1 MFELVLC
8 RETLANR
15 LWAMRNIM
23 TALALLLCLSNMP
36 ALAQSIFTTQIGN
49 RPAVVV
55 SGEIAANAA
64 EVFQAAAGQ
73 VQAPLIFLSSPGD
86 SFGNWPL
93 YPNVSTGNRGGRTAE
108 SLLCLRADLA
118 GWGQALHGS
127 ECPHWISRRLPDEKR
142 PRRGKRRRKCN
153 DRFLFGQFGA
163 SGAGGCVCHLAWAR
177 RGAGADYG

>member
-1 MFELVLC
+1 MAPFQQVHDLSQNQSWNSRLTWDQQGANGMHAT
-8 RETLANR
+8 RECSNWFFAEKPQRNR
-15 LWAMRNIM
+15 LWAMRNIIA
-23 TALALLLCLSNMP
+23 ALALLLCLSNMP

-55 SGEIAANAA
+55 SGEIAPNAA

-73 VQAPLIFLSSPGD
+73 LQAPLIFLSRPGG

-93 YPNVSTGNRGGRTAE
+93 YPNASTGNRGGRTAE
-108 SLLCLRADLA
+108 SLLCLGADLA

-142 PRRGKRRRKCN
+142 PR
-153 DRFLFGQFGA
+153 
-163 SGAGGCVCHLAWAR
+163 
-177 RGAGADYG
+177 